1 MKIRQSQ
8 FLSMNE
14 LQEQYL
20 KRSTKTTEQVNSE
33 GLSFEEIWRKKTGE
47 TDTELRFSKH
57 AANRL
62 ADRNI
67 TLSDNQ
73 LNRLTEGA
81 KKAGEKGIKET
92 LVMVDQLAFIVNVPN
107 NTVITAMDQT
117 QANENIFTNIDGAVI
132 MQPDLTGGLDSRMT
146 DGIKELLF
154 IRSI

>member
-1 MKIRQSQ
+1 MKIRQNQ

-20 KRSTKTTEQVNSE
+20 KKTSRQTGQVNSA
-33 GLSFEEIWRKKTGE
+33 GLSFEEIWKQKTEE
-47 TDTELRFSKH
+47 TSTELRFSKH

-62 ADRNI
+62 ADRSI

-81 KKAGEKGIKET
+81 KKAGEKGIRES

-117 QANENIFTNIDGAVI
+117 QASENVFTNIDGAVI
-132 MQPDLTGGLDSRMT
+132 V
-146 DGIKELLF
+146 
-154 IRSI
+154 